1 MGLTGV
7 ADVAGGIDLAVPGT
21 ASTGPAPIG
30 AASTGSG
37 TLAAP
42 GTLAGPPGVVVLLT
56 QLARVVYRRTP
67 ESVLGMRLKEF
78 VALSL
83 LRDHPA
89 APQQAMGE
97 AMCLDPNNLVLLLND
112 LEAAG
117 YARRRRDP
125 VDRRRHIVD
134 ITPKGVRAL
143 QRAERGLE
151 SVEDDVLSAL
161 DPGER
166 AALRA
171 LLAKALD
178 GA

>member
-1 MGLTGV
+1 M
-7 ADVAGGIDLAVPGT
+7 
-21 ASTGPAPIG
+21 
-30 AASTGSG
+30 
-37 TLAAP
+37 
-42 GTLAGPPGVVVLLT
+42 
-56 QLARVVYRRTP
+56 
-67 ESVLGMRLKEF
+67 
-78 VALSL
+78 
-83 LRDHPA
+83 
-89 APQQAMGE
+89 
-97 AMCLDPNNLVLLLND
+97 LLLND

-178 GA
+178 GG